1 MKKYIAL
8 IPARGGSKGIPD
20 KNIRIVN
27 GLPLI
32 CWSIKQAQACPMIS
46 RVLVST
52 DSEKIAEIAVAAG
65 AEVPALRPAELAQ
78 DTTSTEAVMLH
89 AQQHW
94 LGDNDDNVIVLLQPT
109 SPLRFADSLARAISL
124 FEQQQADSLVS
135 VCESHAFFWKH
146 PQNPQAQY
154 DFMHRPR
161 RQDIKPEDKQYRE
174 NGSIYLTKNSV
185 LRQDKNRLGGRIA
198 MFCMQEQESWEIDS
212 LTDLT
217 IVAAL
222 MQENNL

>member
-1 MKKYIAL
+1 MKFIAL

-20 KNIRIVN
+20 KNIKYVN

-32 CWSIKQAQACPMIS
+32 CWSIKQALACPQIS

-52 DSEKIAEIAVAAG
+52 DSETIADIARAAG
-65 AEVPALRPAELAQ
+65 AEVPELRPAKLAE
-78 DTTSTEAVMLH
+78 DSTSTEDVMLH
-89 AQQHW
+89 VQQEW
-94 LGDNDDNVIVLLQPT
+94 LSDEDDVIVLLQPT
-109 SPLRFADSLARAISL
+109 SPLRLADSLSNAIS
-124 FEQQQADSLVS
+124 FFQQQKADSLVS

-146 PQNPQAQY
+146 PEQPLAQY

-174 NGSIYLTKNSV
+174 NGSIYLTKSSI
-185 LRQDKNRLGGRIA
+185 LQKYKNRLGGRIA

-212 LTDLT
+212 VTDLT
-217 IVAAL
+217 IVSAL
-222 MQENNL
+222 MQENGL